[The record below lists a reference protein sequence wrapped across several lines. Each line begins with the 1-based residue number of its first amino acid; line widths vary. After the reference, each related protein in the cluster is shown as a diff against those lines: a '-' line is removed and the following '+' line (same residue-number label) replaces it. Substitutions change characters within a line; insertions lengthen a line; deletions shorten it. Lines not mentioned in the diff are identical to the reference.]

1 MNKNLRNGL
10 TVLAVGVVIWFLPVP
25 AGLSVPAWHLFA
37 IFVAT
42 ILGFILQPLPIGAI
56 ALIAIGLT
64 GLFGIVKPA
73 DLLSGFGNTT
83 IWLIVSAFLFA
94 KGFVKTGLGRR
105 IAYKIM
111 AAIGDSSLKMA
122 YAMVLS
128 DLIIAPA
135 TPSNTARGGGILY
148 PIVRSLSS
156 AFGSEPGETSRKI
169 GSYLMKSTFQ
179 GNCITSAMFLTAVA
193 PNSLVAALAMQTSKV
208 QISWGTWAIAGI
220 LPGLIALALAPYI
233 IYKLYPPEITKTP
246 EAKVI
251 ARKELDTMGPMS
263 YGEKVVACTFVIA
276 LLLWS
281 TATYTKIDATI
292 SAIVCVGIMLVG
304 KAIEWQDVLEEKGAW
319 DTLVWMGALI
329 SLAGALAKIGLI
341 AWFAKIVGASLV
353 GYSWAMSLGI
363 LLLVYMYSHYAF
375 ASLSAHVTAMYAA
388 FLAVAVA
395 AGAPAFLA
403 AMSLGVISALYGGL
417 THYATGPAPI
427 FFGSGYVPQGTWWKI
442 GFIMSV
448 VNLIIFIGIGSMW
461 WKFLGLW

>member
-10 TVLAVGVVIWFLPVP
+10 LVLAVGAIIWFMPVP
-25 AGLSVPAWHLFA
+25 AGLKAPAWQLFA

-56 ALIAIGLT
+56 ALISLGIT
-64 GLFGIVKPA
+64 GLCKIVSPT
-73 DLLSGFGNTT
+73 DILSGFGNTT

-122 YAMVLS
+122 YAMVIS

-169 GSYLMKSTFQ
+169 GSYLMKTTFQ

-208 QISWGTWAIAGI
+208 QLSWGTWAMAGI
-220 LPGLIALALAPYI
+220 VPGLVALALVPYI

-251 ARKELDTMGPMS
+251 ACQELEKMGLMS
-263 YGEKVVACTFVIA
+263 YSEKVVAGTFIIA
-276 LLLWS
+276 LILWS
-281 TATYTKIDATI
+281 TSAYTKIDATI
-292 SAIVCVGIMLVG
+292 AAIVCVGIMLIG
-304 KAIEWQDVLEEKGAW
+304 NAIEWQDVLEEKGAW

-329 SLAGALAKIGLI
+329 SLAGALAKLGLI

-353 GYSWAMSLGI
+353 GYSWMTAFAI

-375 ASLSAHVTAMYAA
+375 ASLSAHVTAMYAP

-395 AGAPAFLA
+395 AGAPPFLA
-403 AMSLGVISALYGGL
+403 AMGLGVISALYGSL

-448 VNLIIFIGIGSMW
+448 INLIIFIGIGGMW